1 MSTTR
6 QNAYYHTMLWSLL
19 ALIVL
24 GVAWEWVLAPLRPG
38 GSWLILKIVP
48 LLLPLRGILKRDVYT
63 LQWSSMLILLY
74 AMEGAVRVMSESGT
88 SAWLAGLEITLST
101 LFFLSSLLYLKPIK
115 TASKKRAKQALQ
127 QSTESKNE

>member
-1 MSTTR
+1 MPGSR
-6 QNAYYHTMLWSLL
+6 QTALYHSMLWSLL
-19 ALIVL
+19 ALIAL

-74 AMEGAVRVMSESGT
+74 VMEGAVRVMSESGT
-88 SAWLAGLEITLST
+88 SAWLAGLEVVLST
-101 LFFLSSLLYLKPIK
+101 IFFLCSLLYLKPIK
-115 TASKKRAKQALQ
+115 TASKRRAKQALQ
-127 QSTESKNE
+127 QKTESHNE